1 MIRTTFYYLSL
12 VLIFVSL
19 INISL
24 SFVKFLINTN
34 NQMSAV
40 SGFDERHSDKQTR
53 GSFSIRTSNKNI
65 KVCIKLVNICFYY
78 ILTIDIRTLA
88 K

>member
-1 MIRTTFYYLSL
+1 
-12 VLIFVSL
+12 
-19 INISL
+19 
-24 SFVKFLINTN
+24 
-34 NQMSAV
+34 MSAV

-53 GSFSIRTSNKNI
+53 GSFPIRTSNKNI